1 MSIDRFILK
10 KLDNCREEHTRANL
24 LELFRIRIEKAQK
37 LERGGKKVIAEEYY
51 KQVASYMYHVL
62 KPLIRRGCLVTLSY
76 LL

>member
-24 LELFRIRIEKAQK
+24 VELFRIRIEKAQQ
-37 LERGGKKVIAEEYY
+37 LERGSKK
-51 KQVASYMYHVL
+51 
-62 KPLIRRGCLVTLSY
+62 RLSQKKTISR

>member
-37 LERGGKKVIAEEYY
+37 MERGGKKGY
-51 KQVASYMYHVL
+51 
-62 KPLIRRGCLVTLSY
+62 RRRIL
-76 LL
+76 